1 MADINEAAEKKLKS
15 RIRKIKKCNKDEEE
29 KQKFFDQ
36 LGSSFEIF
44 FPNRKPDEI
53 SDSLILWTSPE
64 GKVIDAEYS
73 YELPEKEEYT
83 SIPVPEKDLK
93 VIIQALEDFK
103 FALDD
108 S

>member
-1 MADINEAAEKKLKS
+1 MADINELAEKKLKS
-15 RIRKIKKCNKDEEE
+15 RIRKIKKCNKDDEE

-36 LGSSFEIF
+36 LGTSFEIF
-44 FPNRKPDEI
+44 FPNRKPDEL

-73 YELPEKEEYT
+73 YEIPENEEYT

-93 VIIQALEDFK
+93 AIIQSLEDFK
-103 FALDD
+103 FELDD